1 MTTMNEERVAFEA
14 WLGITPKGAAHDLGY
29 EAFKAGAAW
38 QRAQGAAV
46 QWVPVS
52 ERLPQIKQVLS
63 EKCTLDGREIPPLYR
78 SGPVLTFD
86 GRHVSAGIVE
96 WFHAK
101 SPLSNVTHWM
111 PLPAAPDLAA
121 STEQEVCD
129 WPTCECAL
137 DLDKCKVQSVEPAPA
152 QDEREAFERETRYIV
167 IKRSDLAKLD
177 QAGLLRPESLDG
189 LVDICGRLPP
199 REYVVVESDWPE
211 FQPTWAAI
219 EARVSGL
226 ATTVPAGSKVVP
238 VELLERLEHVT
249 RTLVPHLQCH
259 VDLRALLASAGQE
272 VG

>member
-1 MTTMNEERVAFEA
+1 MKTMNEERVAFEA
-14 WLGITPKGAAHDLGY
+14 WLGITPKGAAHDLAY

-38 QRAQGAAV
+38 QRAQGAVPEPVRDALARRCLWLAFCWNDHNFGPAHEEARKEALKHGIDSFDAANEWLAAAPATPAAQGAAV

-121 STEQEVCD
+121 S
-129 WPTCECAL
+129 
-137 DLDKCKVQSVEPAPA
+137 
-152 QDEREAFERETRYIV
+152 
-167 IKRSDLAKLD
+167 
-177 QAGLLRPESLDG
+177 
-189 LVDICGRLPP
+189 
-199 REYVVVESDWPE
+199 
-211 FQPTWAAI
+211 
-219 EARVSGL
+219 
-226 ATTVPAGSKVVP
+226 
-238 VELLERLEHVT
+238 
-249 RTLVPHLQCH
+249 
-259 VDLRALLASAGQE
+259 AGQE
-272 VG
+272 VR